1 MKADPSSSAA
11 TVQSL
16 RAGDRAAFETVVA
29 RWQRPLFSFAW
40 RYVHNNADAEDL
52 VVAAFVRLHEARG
65 RLRADTNLSAWL
77 FTALANLCHN
87 HHRWRR
93 RHPEQALDHGG
104 AGTGDPGPS
113 LESAGAGP
121 VGAFQDDETS
131 AAVRAAID
139 ELPPEQKTVLLL
151 HHYERSTCREIAAI
165 VGCSERGVETR
176 LYRARQR
183 LRERLAPL
191 IAELLPR

>member
-1 MKADPSSSAA
+1 M
-11 TVQSL
+11 VQSL
-16 RAGDRAAFETVVA
+16 REGDRAAMEVIVA
-29 RWQRPLFSFAW
+29 RWQRPLFAFAW

-52 VVAAFVRLHEARG
+52 VVAAFVRLHEARA
-65 RLRADTNLSAWL
+65 RLRADTNLPAWL
-77 FTALANLCHN
+77 FTTLSNLCRN

-93 RHPEQALDHGG
+93 RHPEEPL
-104 AGTGDPGPS
+104 DPGPDGTGGREPA
-113 LESAGAGP
+113 LESAGRAP
-121 VGAFQDDETS
+121 DGALQDDETG

-139 ELPPEQKTVLLL
+139 GLPDDQKTVLLL
-151 HHYERSTCREIAAI
+151 RHYERASCREIAAI

-183 LRERLAPL
+183 LRGRLAPL